1 MLIRSLAGLAV
12 WLIVIASPA
21 FARDAD
27 DVLGAAKLA
36 SGGEAWN
43 RVAAIR
49 YGFHL
54 RQSGLEGSGETL
66 IDVVGGRFVTRFR
79 LGPFKAAEGFDGR
92 QSWTQDD
99 AGLVT
104 MGEGADL
111 RAQAASARYRNALAY
126 WFPERGHAQI
136 SERMQLFRVRIKE
149 IVAIKPDGGL
159 PFDMW
164 FDAQTK
170 LLERVVEDGASETR
184 TIMLDDYRPVH
195 GLMIAHRIRSS
206 NAAADFG
213 SERQINKVDVNPA
226 VSDVDFAV
234 PPADPPDFAF
244 TGRERQA
251 TLPFRFIN
259 NHIYVDA
266 KLNGR
271 AFSLLVDT
279 GAANLITPT
288 TARALG
294 LAPVGEARMN
304 GTGEGSEDAA
314 FTRIASLG
322 LGDVVLRNQLV
333 AVVPLEKFGEIEG
346 VPFQGIIGYE
356 LFKRFAVRI
365 DYETRQLTLSDPH
378 AWRPDGRSVEVP
390 IVFNGTVPEVDG
402 AIDGVAGTFDIDT
415 GSRVSVGLNSPFVQR
430 NALRARFKPSI
441 EAVTGW
447 GLGGATRG
455 TVARVR
461 RLSLGSLA
469 IDDVIV
475 DMSLQKLGAL
485 SHSAPAGNI
494 GSGVL
499 KRFAVT
505 FDYTSQRLF
514 FEPNGRNAQAD
525 TYDRSGLWINSTP
538 GGYRVDAVVAGSPAA
553 QSDLSVGDV
562 IIAIDGKPASALPL
576 ADLRDL
582 LRDSASGTVMHLT
595 VRSGSGVHNASIRL
609 RDQI

>member
-1 MLIRSLAGLAV
+1 MLIRCLAGLAI
-12 WLIVIASPA
+12 WLIVIAAPA

-27 DVLGAAKLA
+27 DVLASAKLA

-43 RVAAIR
+43 QITAIR
-49 YGFHL
+49 TSFHL

-66 IDVVGGRFVTRFR
+66 VDIVGGRFVTRFR

-126 WFPERGHAQI
+126 WFPERGRAQI

-184 TIMLDDYRPVH
+184 TIMFDDYRPVH

-213 SERQINKVDVNPA
+213 SERQINKVDINPA
-226 VSDVDFAV
+226 VRDADFAA
-234 PPADPPDFAF
+234 PPAAPPDFAF
-244 TGRERQA
+244 TGHERQT
-251 TLPFRFIN
+251 TLPFHFIN

-266 KLNGR
+266 RLNGR
-271 AFSLLVDT
+271 TFSMLVDT

-288 TARALG
+288 TARALR

-304 GTGEGSEDAA
+304 GAGEGSEDAA
-314 FTRIASLG
+314 FTRVVSVALG
-322 LGDVVLRNQLV
+322 GVTLRNQLF
-333 AVVPLEKFGEIEG
+333 AVVPLEKFGDIEG
-346 VPFQGIIGYE
+346 VKFEGIVGYE
-356 LFKRFAVRI
+356 LFKRFTVRI
-365 DYETRQLTLSDPH
+365 DYEARQMTLADPRV
-378 AWRPDGRSVEVP
+378 WRPDGRSVEVP

-441 EAVTGW
+441 DAVTGW

-461 RLSLGSLA
+461 HLSLGSLA
-469 IDDVIV
+469 IDNVVV

-499 KRFAVT
+499 KRFKVT
-505 FDYTSQRLF
+505 FDYSGQRLF
-514 FEPNGRNAQAD
+514 FEPNGGNAQGD
-525 TYDRSGLWINSTP
+525 TYDRSGLWINSTE
-538 GGYRVDAVVAGSPAA
+538 GGYRVDAVVAGSPAV
-553 QSDLSVGDV
+553 QGGLSVGDV
-562 IIAIDGKPASALPL
+562 IVAIDGKPASALPL
-576 ADLRDL
+576 SDLRDL
-582 LRDSASGTVMHLT
+582 LRDSAPGTVMRLS
-595 VRSGSGVHNASIRL
+595 VRSGVRLRDVSIRL